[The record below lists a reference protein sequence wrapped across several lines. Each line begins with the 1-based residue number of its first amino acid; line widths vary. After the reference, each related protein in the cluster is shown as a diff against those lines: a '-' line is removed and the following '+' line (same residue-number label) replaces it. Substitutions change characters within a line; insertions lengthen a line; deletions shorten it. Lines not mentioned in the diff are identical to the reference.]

1 MRGLAR
7 LLRRSSGEQSQEL
20 EVEARS
26 VEEIDRQIR
35 EIEEKYGMSYEEFY
49 EHIESD
55 ISKLTKDHDEG
66 EVMDDLAKLIT
77 LLDLKEKLTGQR
89 IFDKLS
95 EY

>member
-1 MRGLAR
+1 
-7 LLRRSSGEQSQEL
+7 
-20 EVEARS
+20 
-26 VEEIDRQIR
+26 
-35 EIEEKYGMSYEEFY
+35 MSYEEFY